1 MTFMS
6 TCQHSEKR
14 NQFLK
19 NSSTQKS
26 WLTIDKL
33 PQKEDPGEL
42 VINTKLERG
51 LESGQSPAPAD
62 VGQPVVQRGL
72 ESSQSPAPTDVGQPV
87 VQPAAQPSEDDPMTT
102 VRHSHRV

>member
-1 MTFMS
+1 MADNSFNIQDTVGLDDVHVNMPTFRKKK
-6 TCQHSEKR
+6 E
-14 NQFLK
+14 FLK

-33 PQKEDPGEL
+33 PQNEDPGEL
-42 VINTKLERG
+42 VMNTKLERG

-62 VGQPVVQRGL
+62 VGQLVI
-72 ESSQSPAPTDVGQPV
+72 
-87 VQPAAQPSEDDPMTT
+87 QPAAQPSEGDPMTT